1 MFTKLKQMAT
11 IACTASKPLSSTT
24 HPLISLLEI
33 CESMDQLQQID
44 CRAIKTGLTPN
55 PVLQNRRLLRLDSP
69 ELGVSLYLEMLRRGV
84 KPDNYTFPFLF
95 KGFTRDISLQCGSE
109 LHGHVL
115 KHGLLSNVFV
125 HTALVQMY
133 LLCGLLDMARGVL
146 DAGSKAD
153 VISWNMMIAAY
164 NKVGKLEE
172 SRRLFLAC
180 SKLKDF
186 KTGKHVRSC
195 VNNCKVES
203 NLVLE
208 NALIDMYAACGEMD
222 SALEIFRNMNNKDI
236 ISWTTIVS
244 GFTNLGEIDVARNYF
259 DQMPEKDC
267 VFPGLP

>member
-1 MFTKLKQMAT
+1 M
-11 IACTASKPLSSTT
+11 
-24 HPLISLLEI
+24 
-33 CESMDQLQQID
+33 
-44 CRAIKTGLTPN
+44 
-55 PVLQNRRLLRLDSP
+55 DSP

-172 SRRLFLAC
+172 SRRLFLGMEERQVLPHHGDPCFNPFSLLQIEGFQNWEA
-180 SKLKDF
+180 
-186 KTGKHVRSC
+186 RS
-195 VNNCKVES
+195 
-203 NLVLE
+203 
-208 NALIDMYAACGEMD
+208 
-222 SALEIFRNMNNKDI
+222 
-236 ISWTTIVS
+236 
-244 GFTNLGEIDVARNYF
+244 
-259 DQMPEKDC
+259 
-267 VFPGLP
+267 